1 MNALLKLYPA
11 AYRHTFGDEIADAYR
26 EATDGASRP
35 ARIREAADVAGHA
48 LRMRLGIGSAG
59 RAGRLLAALAPF
71 AVIAVG
77 LNAMHL
83 TRLTLS
89 TLRVTGR
96 IGEIAPAVLTG
107 AGGIAAL
114 VGAVLALTGRW
125 TAGTRTVLAGIA
137 ASMAVQVF
145 RPGLGIE
152 FALVLSGPTL
162 LLTLTALLCPPDA
175 RPVLRLRSAA
185 TGVPVAL
192 AGAAALALAPSWW
205 PLPHPQGVLYFAV
218 PAAAGLLLAGRRAF
232 ARLRTGPAVLLAS
245 LPFAV
250 VGVFGGTAETAVLP
264 LAIGLP
270 MAAAVSIRRRRGA
283 TASPSA

>member
-1 MNALLKLYPA
+1 MNALLKRYPA
-11 AYRHTFGDEIADAYR
+11 AYRQKFGDEIADAYR

-35 ARIREAADVAGHA
+35 ARIREGADIAGHA

-77 LNAMHL
+77 LNAMYL
-83 TRLTLS
+83 TRLTVS
-89 TLRVTGR
+89 ALRVAGR
-96 IGEIAPAVLTG
+96 TGEIAPVVLTG

-125 TAGTRTVLAGIA
+125 TVGTWTVLAGIA
-137 ASMAVQVF
+137 ASMAVQVL
-145 RPGLGIE
+145 RPGLGLE
-152 FALVLSGPTL
+152 FAVFFSGPTL
-162 LLTLTALLCPPDA
+162 LLALPALLCPPDA

-192 AGAAALALAPSWW
+192 AGAAALALAPSLW
-205 PLPHPQGVLYFAV
+205 PLPHPQSLLYFAV
-218 PAAAGLLLAGRRAF
+218 PTAAGLLLVGRRAF
-232 ARLRTGPAVLLAS
+232 ARLRTAPAVLLAS

-250 VGVFGGTAETAVLP
+250 VGVFAGAVETVVLP

-283 TASPSA
+283 AASPSA